1 LELFL
6 VTRAV
11 IHSHEDSQ
19 QAAKSAPVV
28 ASQTSQP
35 PVAPAKPSAGRD
47 DAPGPAMKAPVN
59 TAATTTSSTAVW
71 RVVAYT
77 YNKQDQA
84 EHKAQAI
91 AQKNPQLQPSVFSPT
106 GKGAPYLVTL
116 GGAMDRDAA
125 IRLRAQAIRLGMPGD
140 TFARNYRTGR

>member
-1 LELFL
+1 
-6 VTRAV
+6 
-11 IHSHEDSQ
+11 
-19 QAAKSAPVV
+19 
-28 ASQTSQP
+28 
-35 PVAPAKPSAGRD
+35 
-47 DAPGPAMKAPVN
+47 
-59 TAATTTSSTAVW
+59 
-71 RVVAYT
+71 VAYT